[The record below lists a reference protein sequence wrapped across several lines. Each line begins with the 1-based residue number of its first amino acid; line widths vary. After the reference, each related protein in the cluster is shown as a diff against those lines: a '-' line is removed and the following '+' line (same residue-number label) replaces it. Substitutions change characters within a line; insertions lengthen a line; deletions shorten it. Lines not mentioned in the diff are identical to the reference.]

1 MRSVT
6 DRRAFATSMASVVV
20 LMLIVGI
27 VTPHLSIKVLEN
39 EGLLWVSL
47 LTLAY
52 MVARAFASIAHA
64 ALYRVLSARAL
75 GVAGLSVIIGSYAL
89 YALSPTV
96 IYPAIKLLEGF
107 AAGLFWPLMQTLI
120 VDSVDPRWRS
130 RWMSMYFIAGAVAGY
145 AGYAVGSL
153 VYSFLGP
160 GLIIWAGVGA
170 GVAFIVAYAVIAP
183 GKKVSMKKGPSP
195 RFREVFADLGR
206 VWPYVPI
213 ILLVG
218 GVNGLMKDYLF
229 AYTKEVTGMDEP
241 ALRNYWTMIG
251 FAGLALSYLLA
262 YVQEGMGK
270 TRAVLAISTAL
281 VASASLML
289 VARDPITVFAVLTA
303 TTVGLR
309 VIRPVLRGVVSNAAS
324 RPEHGIAL
332 VNAFSN
338 IAAGTAPVIVALLA
352 TIA

>member
-1 MRSVT
+1 MQSIT
-6 DRRAFATSMASVVV
+6 DRRSFATSMVGVVV
-20 LMLIVGI
+20 LMVIVGV

-52 MVARAFASIAHA
+52 MAARAFASIAHA
-64 ALYRVLSARAL
+64 ALYRALSARYL
-75 GVAGLSVIIGSYAL
+75 GLAGLSVIVGSYAL
-89 YALSPTV
+89 YAFSPTLL
-96 IYPAIKLLEGF
+96 YPVIKLMEGF

-120 VDSVDPRWRS
+120 VDSVEPRWRS
-130 RWMSMYFIAGAVAGY
+130 RWMSIYFIAGAVAGY
-145 AGYAVGSL
+145 IGYAVGSL
-153 VYSFLGP
+153 VYTLLGP
-160 GLIIWAGVGA
+160 DLIIWFGVGA
-170 GVAFIVAYAVIAP
+170 GIMFIAAYTVMAP
-183 GKKVSMKKGPSP
+183 GKRVSLRKGPSP
-195 RFREVFADLGR
+195 GFREVFADLGR

-229 AYTKEVTGMDEP
+229 AYTKGVTGMDEP
-241 ALRNYWTMIG
+241 TLRNYWTMIG

-262 YVQEGMGK
+262 YVQEEMGM
-270 TRAVLAISTAL
+270 TRLVLALSTTL

-289 VARDPITVFAVLTA
+289 VARNPVTVFAVLTA

-309 VIRPVLRGVVSNAAS
+309 VVRPVLRGVVSNAAS

-338 IAAGTAPVIVALLA
+338 IAAGAAPVIVALFA
-352 TIA
+352 TLI

>member
-1 MRSVT
+1 MRSVK
-6 DRRAFATSMASVVV
+6 DWRAFTASMVSVVA
-20 LMLIVGI
+20 LMIIVGI
-27 VTPHLSIKVLEN
+27 VSPHVSIKVLEN
-39 EGLLWVSL
+39 EGLFWVSL

-52 MVARAFASIAHA
+52 MVARAAASITHA
-64 ALYRVLSARAL
+64 ALYRSLSARAL
-75 GVAGLSVIIGSYAL
+75 GTAGLAAIVGSYAL
-89 YALSPTV
+89 YAVSPTST
-96 IYPAIKLLEGF
+96 YPAIKLVEGF

-120 VDSVDPRWRS
+120 VDSVDPGWRS
-130 RWMSMYFIAGAVAGY
+130 RWMSIYFMAGAVAGY

-153 VYSFLGP
+153 IYSVLGP
-160 GLIIWAGVGA
+160 SLIVWV
-170 GVAFIVAYAVIAP
+170 GVAAGAVFTAAYAVIAP
-183 GKKVSMKKGPSP
+183 GRGVTAERASSP
-195 RFREVFADLGR
+195 RFKEVFADLGR

-241 ALRNYWTMIG
+241 TLRNYWSAIG
-251 FAGLALSYLLA
+251 YVGLALSYALA
-262 YVQEGMGK
+262 HVQEVMGR
-270 TRAVLAISTAL
+270 TRAVLAVSTAL
-281 VASASLML
+281 VGSSALML
-289 VARDPITVFAVLTA
+289 VVRDPATVFAVLTA

-338 IAAGTAPVIVALLA
+338 IAAGAAPVIVAAAASLL
-352 TIA
+352 

>member
-6 DRRAFATSMASVVV
+6 DRRAFATSMVSVVV
-20 LMLIVGI
+20 LMIVVGV

-39 EGLLWVSL
+39 EGLVWVSL

-64 ALYRVLSARAL
+64 ALYRALSARSL
-75 GVAGLSVIIGSYAL
+75 GIAGLSMIVGSYAL

-96 IYPAIKLLEGF
+96 LYPAIKLLEGF

-120 VDSVDPRWRS
+120 VDSVDPGWRS
-130 RWMSMYFIAGAVAGY
+130 RWMSMYFIVGAVAGY
-145 AGYAVGSL
+145 VGYAVGSL
-153 VYSFLGP
+153 VYSLLGP
-160 GLIIWAGVGA
+160 GLIIWVGVGSGA
-170 GVAFIVAYAVIAP
+170 VFIVAYAAMAP
-183 GKKVSMKKGPSP
+183 GRRISLRKGRSP
-195 RFREVFADLGR
+195 KFREVFSDFGR
-206 VWPYVPI
+206 VWPYMPI
-213 ILLVG
+213 VLLVG

-241 ALRNYWTMIG
+241 TLRNYWTLIG

-262 YVQEGMGK
+262 HVQEGMGK
-270 TRAVLAISTAL
+270 TRAVLGLSTAL
-281 VASASLML
+281 VASASMML
-289 VARDPITVFAVLTA
+289 VARDPVTVFAVLTA

-338 IAAGTAPVIVALLA
+338 IAAGSVPVIVALLSS
-352 TIA
+352 IA